1 MQKVI
6 GPIEKMRTRPDEPV
20 RYALP
25 VGDAEVPLNHLLG
38 KPVRFKFTGRIF
50 CVNCGKLTKTS
61 FSQGYCFRCM
71 QTLAQTDM
79 CIVKPELCHHH
90 LGTCREPEWG
100 MAHCMIDHTVYLA
113 NSSGIKVGI
122 TRSHQMRTRWM
133 DQGAV
138 QALPIVRVKNR
149 LDSGK
154 VEIELSKVMADK
166 TNWRLMLQGKGEI
179 VDLKAKRD
187 ELFATWAGALPGE
200 RLTGEEY
207 RFSYPVLAY
216 PAKPTS
222 LNLDKNPEVTGE
234 LQGIKGQYLILSSGV
249 INMRKYGGYEL
260 EWEAEAAPGADG
272 PAEVVSGI
280 AAETSVPAAETA
292 VATTEAT
299 LAPAHAPSAR
309 ADSQRPPVGTARPTG
324 SPVVESSPMKA
335 AAGNPASQTTLL

>member
-1 MQKVI
+1 MQKVT
-6 GPIEKMRTRPDEPV
+6 GPIEKMRTRADEPV

-38 KPVRFKFTGRIF
+38 KPVRFKYTGRIF

-79 CIVKPELCHHH
+79 CIVRPELCHHH

-100 MAHCMIDHTVYLA
+100 AAHCMIDHTVYLA

-187 ELFATWAGALPGE
+187 ELFATWAAALPGE
-200 RLTGEEY
+200 RLTEEEY
-207 RFSYPVLAY
+207 RFTYPVLAY
-216 PAKPTS
+216 PAKLTS
-222 LNLDKNPEVTGE
+222 LNLDKQPEVTGE

-260 EWEAEAAPGADG
+260 EWEAEAAPAADG
-272 PAEVVSGI
+272 PAESVSGAV
-280 AAETSVPAAETA
+280 AAAAETA
-292 VATTEAT
+292 LAT
-299 LAPAHAPSAR
+299 LAGSPAPS
-309 ADSQRPPVGTARPTG
+309 SQAVPPRPATEPARPAG
-324 SPVVESSPMKA
+324 SFASGPSPMKA
-335 AAGNPASQTTLL
+335 AAGNPASQTSLL